1 MSTIRRVTKRD
12 RPAALKRSAA
22 KHQELL
28 TQAVVIARRRASRRR
43 TIIQEILASTRV
55 EGMAERL
62 NAKAAA
68 LTYRVP
74 KYKCTWHTLIP
85 WQNLE
90 DTTPEAEADSI
101 LQTVALNLRMTE
113 SDSWPKA
120 ARLDAKSRAARKRQ

>member
-12 RPAALKRSAA
+12 RPAALKRSAE

-28 TQAVVIARRRASRRR
+28 TQAVLIARRRASRRR
-43 TIIQEILASTRV
+43 SIIREILASTRV
-55 EGMAERL
+55 EGLAERL

-74 KYKCTWHTLIP
+74 KYRRTWHTLIP

-90 DTTPEAEADSI
+90 HSTPEAEADSI

-113 SDSWPKA
+113 SNSWPKSPRSE
-120 ARLDAKSRAARKRQ
+120 ARPKSARKRQ